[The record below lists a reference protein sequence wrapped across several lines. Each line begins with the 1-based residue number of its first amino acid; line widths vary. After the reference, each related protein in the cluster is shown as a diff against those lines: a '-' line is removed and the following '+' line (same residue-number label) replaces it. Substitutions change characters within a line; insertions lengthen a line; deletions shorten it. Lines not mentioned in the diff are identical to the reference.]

1 VDGYAVH
8 AVMVNTKFIRHEI
21 GTDADHRVDGAAVHP
36 TRLRLN
42 IKLNSK
48 HAKNRDFSSGTDALG
63 LV

>member
-36 TRLRLN
+36 TR
-42 IKLNSK
+42 
-48 HAKNRDFSSGTDALG
+48 HGPTGF
-63 LV
+63 